1 MFAEAPFSL
10 ASGLASALVMLF
22 DTLPGVQI
30 PPAPVALAGITL
42 VPVVALLLVCVAIM
56 HGKNR
61 KLLSAKSL
69 LDKRCTKLL
78 HLADELELARE
89 RISELYKHQ
98 LSGSRKRAEK
108 LTGIIQVA
116 STINSNL
123 DLDTVL
129 QAIVSAVRETL
140 GFRIV
145 LVRIL
150 DHQSNSLEA
159 KAFAGLG
166 LDAIRKLE
174 SCPVPLEEFESW
186 LRPEFRMSHS
196 YFISHRHNFWDGKND
211 TGAYV
216 PDLGPRAEGE
226 WHEEDVLFVPL
237 VTRDDKLIAYLSVD
251 DPVDRRIPS
260 LETIEMLEIFGSQ
273 AVTAIENARLY
284 KELEE
289 HARQVEEAAQR
300 MKELNELKSNF
311 VSTVSHELRTPLTS
325 IKAYVETLIEN
336 VGARNA
342 KMQLEFLQIINEE
355 TERLARLIDAILDL
369 SQLESGTFKIR
380 KEVFDINK
388 VIKEVADILRS
399 IAEKRNIRLNFEL
412 PDKAVLLEA
421 DRDLVKQVIINLSGN
436 AIKFTPEGGNV
447 YLAVHSEGPM
457 VRVIVQDTGVGIPT
471 EHLDKI
477 FDRFY
482 QVDGSMARQYGG
494 AGLGLTICKSIMEWH
509 GGSIEVESEEGKGS
523 KFIAVFPQKALE
535 SRALANVGDD
545 EDRTS
550 ESIAKLTVEMIAEVM
565 NAKTASLM
573 LIDEELQELT
583 IKAAL
588 GLEDHV
594 VKTARIK
601 MGESISGWVA
611 QNGKPLLITNIEE
624 DERFGRTNHPQYETK
639 SLLSVPIHCGK
650 KVIGVLNINNKVS
663 CAPFTTDDSVL
674 LSCLAERVGLVC
686 KNIESYKAVKQLAEK
701 TGHALKALIVNM
713 RRNRLKLCSG
723 AFVNYAV
730 EIARRMGIHGQDLG
744 VMAYAASIHDVGM
757 VKIGRRLVES
767 SSRFGEKELELLHK
781 HPEEGTEIVRPI
793 ELMGQ
798 VYELILCHHEKVD
811 GTGYPRG
818 LRGYQIPL
826 GARILAVVDAY
837 ESMRLGRPYRE
848 PLGETEALEE
858 LRRCASSQ
866 FDEEVVATLI
876 QVIEDEKIA
885 GAVGIKLA
893 RHREGPRELNKV
905 EILTEGG

>member
-1 MFAEAPFSL
+1 MLTQVAFSL
-10 ASGLASALVMLF
+10 ASGLAPVLVMLF
-22 DTLPGVQI
+22 DMVPGVQT
-30 PPAPVALAGITL
+30 PLTSGSLAGIVL
-42 VPVVALLLVCVAIM
+42 VPIVVLLVVWMAMIHGRNARLVAARSALEERCM
-56 HGKNR
+56 
-61 KLLSAKSL
+61 KLLRL
-69 LDKRCTKLL
+69 T
-78 HLADELELARE
+78 DELELARE
-89 RISELYKHQ
+89 RIGELYGQQ

-108 LTGIIQVA
+108 LTGIIEVA

-123 DLDTVL
+123 DLDVVL

-140 GFRIV
+140 GFKIV
-145 LVRIL
+145 LLRIL
-150 DHQSNSLEA
+150 NPQTGFLEA

-174 SCPVPLEEFESW
+174 SYPVKVEEFESW
-186 LRPEFRMSHS
+186 LRPEFRISHS
-196 YFISHRHNFWDGKND
+196 YFISHKYNFWEGKND

-216 PDLGPRAEGE
+216 PDLGPREENE

-237 VTRDDKLIAYLSVD
+237 ITREDKLIAYLSVD
-251 DPVDRRIPS
+251 DPGDRRIPS

-273 AVTAIENARLY
+273 AVTAIENASLY
-284 KELEE
+284 RKLEE
-289 HARQVEEAAQR
+289 HAKHVEEAAQR

-336 VGARNA
+336 VGAKNA
-342 KMQLEFLQIINEE
+342 KMQLEFLGIINEE

-380 KEVFDINK
+380 KEVFDVNK
-388 VIKEVADILRS
+388 VITEVADILRS
-399 IAEKRNIRLNFEL
+399 IAEKRNIQLNVEL
-412 PDKAVLLEA
+412 PGRAVLLEA

-447 YLAVHSEGPM
+447 YLAVHSEGST
-457 VRVIVQDTGVGIPT
+457 VRVIVQDTGVGIPV

-482 QVDGSMARQYGG
+482 QVDSSMARQYGG

-509 GGSIEVESEEGKGS
+509 GGSIEVESQEGKGS
-523 KFIAVFPQKALE
+523 KFIAVFSQKAPE
-535 SRALANVGDD
+535 YRAFANVADD

-565 NAKTASLM
+565 SAKTASLM
-573 LIDEELQELT
+573 LINEDLQELT

-594 VKTARIK
+594 VKNAKIK
-601 MGESISGWVA
+601 VGESISGWVA
-611 QNGKPLLITNIEE
+611 KNGKPLLITNIEE
-624 DERFGRTNHPQYETK
+624 DDRFGKTNHPQYETK
-639 SLLSVPIHCGK
+639 SLLSVPINYDGR
-650 KVIGVLNINNKVS
+650 VIGVLNINNKVS

-674 LSCLAERVGLVC
+674 LCCLAERVGLVC
-686 KNIESYKAVKQLAEK
+686 KNIESYKAIKQLAEN

-730 EIARRMGIHGQDLG
+730 EIARRMGIQGQELG
-744 VMAYAASIHDVGM
+744 VMAYVASIHDVGM

-781 HPEEGTEIVRPI
+781 HPEEGIEIVKPI
-793 ELMGQ
+793 EFMGQ
-798 VYELILCHHEKVD
+798 VYELILCHHERVD

-826 GARILAVVDAY
+826 GSRILAVVDAY
-837 ESMRLGRPYRE
+837 ESMRIGRPYRE
-848 PLGETEALEE
+848 PLEENEALQE
-858 LRRCASSQ
+858 LRRCAGSQ
-866 FDEEVVATLI
+866 FDEEVVETLT
-876 QVIEDEKIA
+876 QVIEDAKIA
-885 GAVGIKLA
+885 GAVGIKIA
-893 RHREGPRELNKV
+893 RHREGPHERNKV